1 MTSRIETEYE
11 RIRAGHRA
19 ELNRRLSDISLRVPE
34 LQVIADERAA
44 LVSAVGAGKL
54 SPSEALENHRLLTAR
69 EAELMRLNGITRE
82 DMQLHY
88 TCEKCRDTGWLGSGL
103 KQPCSCR
110 LIKEALLDEKHAI
123 NARETFETFDAS
135 LFADDNQR
143 VLSCKVR
150 DFCLGFADALPS
162 PEKPFLL
169 ILGDTGLGKSFF
181 GNAIAYRAL
190 ERGIPAMR
198 VTAYDWLQGVLDGM
212 RDNGT
217 PESSAIRT
225 PLLSLD
231 DLGSEPNIP
240 NISNEHLFA
249 LINDRMTSRRPTVI
263 GTNLNPQQLRDRYGD
278 RIYMRLTDRTLVT
291 IIQLKGES
299 LRGRVRPC

>member
-54 SPSEALENHRLLTAR
+54 SPAEALEKHRLLTTR

-88 TCEKCRDTGWLGSGL
+88 TCEKCRDTGWLGTARNT
-103 KQPCSCR
+103 PCSCR
-110 LIKEALLDEKHAI
+110 LVKEAMLDEKHAI
-123 NARETFETFDAS
+123 NGRETFEAYDSS
-135 LFADDNQR
+135 LFFAERQR
-143 VLSCKVR
+143 SIANDARNYCIK
-150 DFCLGFADALPS
+150 FADSLPS

-198 VTAYDWLQGVLDGM
+198 VTAYDWLQGILDGM
-212 RDNGT
+212 RNNGT

-249 LINDRMTSRRPTVI
+249 LINDRMTARRPTVI
-263 GTNLNPQQLRDRYGD
+263 GTNLTLLQIKERYGD
-278 RIYMRLTDRTLVT
+278 RIFMRLTDKSLVQYLHLEGT
-291 IIQLKGES
+291 D
-299 LRGRVRPC
+299 LRRRVRPC